1 MALQCDKKFFVYSSE
16 DGKKLSSF
24 PFTEPSCCRWIKMG
38 NDDHTMI
45 LALINFKEQTVKWS
59 VNCEFELKGGKLPFD
74 DCVEDVQIDD
84 ETNNLLFL
92 MNSGKISKVNFPF
105 KDTFLLQLAKV
116 SKQVQTLLRCVDEV
130 KEEFDKLLK
139 LEDLILGKVT
149 EIDTKALQKFI
160 LFGAKSTEEIET
172 NISIKD
178 SDVLEWKSKLKKL
191 HAELL
196 VSIQEL
202 SANSIDNFDA
212 SSAEIVDKFMNLT
225 LKELEN
231 QSRTLQYELAEFLVW
246 LEALIIDKMVM
257 RPFSSSDER
266 NLKLLKKINSDVNT
280 NSTIN
285 KLSEFKNTLEDGFK
299 TFISK
304 ISSIDMEK
312 LDETG
317 IPAGYDRILC
327 VNPFILLLNRQSANQ
342 IHFISMDF
350 KKQESIDLP
359 GEFISHYYNGKNE
372 VKIIC
377 KGSEVEVTVNKDGAC
392 VFNENSKI
400 SHTGVIF
407 NNPQSTQIYS
417 LDNPLK
423 LTIQ

>member
-1 MALQCDKKFFVYSSE
+1 
-16 DGKKLSSF
+16 
-24 PFTEPSCCRWIKMG
+24 MG

-74 DCVEDVQIDD
+74 ECVEDVQIDD

-92 MNSGKISKVNFPF
+92 MNSGKIFKINFPF
-105 KDTFLLQLAKV
+105 KDTFLLQLARV
-116 SKQVQTLLRCVDEV
+116 SKQLQTLLRCVDEV

-139 LEDLILGKVT
+139 LEDLILGEVS
-149 EIDTKALQKFI
+149 EIDTKSLQKFV
-160 LFGAKSTEEIET
+160 LFGAKSSEEIES
-172 NISIKD
+172 NIAIKD

-266 NLKLLKKINSDVNT
+266 NLKLLKRINTDKSDVNT
-280 NSTIN
+280 N
-285 KLSEFKNTLEDGFK
+285 KFSEFKNALEDEFK

-312 LDETG
+312 LDETV

-342 IHFISMDF
+342 IHLISLDF
-350 KKQESIDLP
+350 KKQLSIDLP

-377 KGSEVEVTVNKDGAC
+377 KGSEVEVTINKDGAF
-392 VFNENSKI
+392 VYDENSKI
-400 SHTGVIF
+400 SQTGVIF
-407 NNPQSTQIYS
+407 NNPHSPQIFS